1 MIDCS
6 PSHFFSIWG
15 QVPSRIL
22 VRRKQNGLY
31 TVYHHADVQTQHKY
45 KVVTTVIKC
54 FLYTARKY

>member
-15 QVPSRIL
+15 QVPSSIL

-31 TVYHHADVQTQHKY
+31 TVYHHADVQTQHTY
-45 KVVTTVIKC
+45 KVVTM
-54 FLYTARKY
+54 